1 MLYIYD
7 ILRFE
12 FKQIDLLV
20 ITITCRHMMYDRQF
34 LPYIELKKIKNNCI
48 VEPLKNVKIK
58 KTQVLTNQLY
68 LVYRVG
74 DMCFQNLNNTDK
86 NVLIVLQTIL

>member
-1 MLYIYD
+1 
-7 ILRFE
+7 
-12 FKQIDLLV
+12 
-20 ITITCRHMMYDRQF
+20 MMYDRQF

-48 VEPLKNVKIK
+48 VETLKNVKIK
-58 KTQVLTNQLY
+58 KKLVLTNQLY

-86 NVLIVLQTIL
+86 NVHSVLQTILLKIWV